1 MIHSVLLD
9 KVILFFFWS
18 CKHHLN
24 FCTLSANVNKHY
36 IITLLKEYYIYMA
49 LLSQCFLFNF
59 CVEPWLTTNGYLI
72 ETSSKPVVAAIHG
85 TCLGGGLEI
94 ALFCHY
100 RIALPSAKLVIS
112 FCCFHK
118 VFSLIFFFSYITS
131 ISIECKFEYIEVSS
145 FDFDHI
151 AKKCLS

>member
-1 MIHSVLLD
+1 
-9 KVILFFFWS
+9 
-18 CKHHLN
+18 
-24 FCTLSANVNKHY
+24 
-36 IITLLKEYYIYMA
+36 MA

-151 AKKCLS
+151 AKRCLI